1 MIALAVDGI
10 ALFAPGLD
18 GWEASLPILSGEQP
32 YQPAPLAFPAP
43 ALLAPNERRRTS
55 LSVRLALA
63 TAAAAASASG
73 VPAASLASI
82 FATSAGDGQVIH
94 GILSALASAERQ
106 VSPTQFHNSVHNA
119 AAGYWSIGTGSTQ
132 PSLSIGA
139 YDQTF
144 AAGLIEA
151 AAQIAARP
159 EPLLLCVYD
168 VPFPP
173 PLAAARVIAE
183 SFAVA
188 LVLSPAATRA
198 GQPRL
203 TLSLAA
209 RNGRDRPSA
218 PATPGLVP
226 LHDGNPAARAL
237 PLLEAIARGRQT
249 RLALPYLDDTMLGI
263 DVTPCSTAPPS
274 PG

>member
-1 MIALAVDGI
+1 MIALGVDGI
-10 ALFAPGLD
+10 ALFAPGLN
-18 GWEASLPILSGEQP
+18 GWEASLPILRGEQA
-32 YQPAPLAFPAP
+32 YRAEPLAFPAP

-63 TAAAAASASG
+63 TADAAASAGG

-94 GILSALASAERQ
+94 GILSTLAGAERQ

-132 PSLSIGA
+132 PSISIGA
-139 YDQTF
+139 YDRTF

-173 PLAAARVIAE
+173 PLAAARVISD

-188 LVLSPAATRA
+188 LVLSPAATRPDHA
-198 GQPRL
+198 RL

-209 RNGRDRPSA
+209 RTRQDQGA
-218 PATPGLVP
+218 VPATSGLAP

-237 PLLEAIARGRQT
+237 PLLEAIAQGRQT